1 MFRIWDGGRPM
12 TSGVRLNRTLA
23 CLIGVQI
30 CLNGCMAGVRM
41 AAPLLCLRL
50 GYGTAAVGVLL
61 ALFAFVQLFLAI
73 PAGRYADRHNLKRP
87 VTICMGLA
95 VLGAGLAAIWP
106 VFPALCA
113 AALLTGAATGAALI
127 TAQRHA
133 GRLAS
138 DPVQLKQVF
147 SWMALAPAI
156 ANFVGPFL
164 AGLVIDHAG
173 FRACFA
179 TMATLALGSWLLVR
193 NTPDAPL
200 NEGMEAPAR
209 SASDSSWDLLADTRM
224 RLLLLVNWLLS
235 SCWDVHTFVLP
246 VLGHERGISASVI
259 GVILGAFAVAATTVR
274 LFLPH
279 IVAHL
284 REWAVITGAMVATA
298 ILYGVYPLVQSSLA
312 MGVCS
317 ALLGLSL
324 GSVQPM
330 VMSALH
336 QITPVHRQGEALGLR
351 LMSINVSSILTPL
364 VFGSVGA
371 AIGVASVFW
380 AVGATVACGTRA
392 AWKLKYWDMGGTKD

>member
-1 MFRIWDGGRPM
+1 M
-12 TSGVRLNRTLA
+12 TAGVKLNRTLA

-41 AAPLLCLRL
+41 AAPLLSLRQ
-50 GYGTAAVGVLL
+50 GYGAAAVGVLL

-73 PAGRYADRHNLKRP
+73 PAGRYADRHNLKHP

-95 VLGAGLAAIWP
+95 VFGAGLAALWP

-113 AALLTGAATGAALI
+113 AALLTGAATGAAVI
-127 TAQRHA
+127 TLQRHA
-133 GRLAS
+133 GRLAD

-179 TMATLALGSWLLVR
+179 AMAVLALGAWLLVR
-193 NTPDAPL
+193 NAQDTPRYAGDEAAAP
-200 NEGMEAPAR
+200 R
-209 SASDSSWDLLADTRM
+209 DSSWDLLVEPRM

-246 VLGHERGISASVI
+246 VLGHERGISASMI
-259 GVILGAFAVAATTVR
+259 GVILGVFAVAATTVR

-284 REWAVITGAMVATA
+284 REWAVIVGAMVATA
-298 ILYGVYPLVQSSLA
+298 LLYGVYPLMQSALG

-336 QITPVHRQGEALGLR
+336 HITPVHRQGEALGLR
-351 LMSINVSSILTPL
+351 LISINVSSILTPL

-371 AIGVASVFW
+371 AVGVASVFW
-380 AVGATVACGTRA
+380 AVGAAVACGTRA
-392 AWKLKYWDMGGTKD
+392 AWKLKSWDMAGAEEHGEKRKEN

>member
-1 MFRIWDGGRPM
+1 M

-179 TMATLALGSWLLVR
+179 TMAG
-193 NTPDAPL
+193 
-200 NEGMEAPAR
+200 
-209 SASDSSWDLLADTRM
+209 ASCP
-224 RLLLLVNWLLS
+224 
-235 SCWDVHTFVLP
+235 SCWV
-246 VLGHERGISASVI
+246 
-259 GVILGAFAVAATTVR
+259 
-274 LFLPH
+274 
-279 IVAHL
+279 
-284 REWAVITGAMVATA
+284 
-298 ILYGVYPLVQSSLA
+298 
-312 MGVCS
+312 
-317 ALLGLSL
+317 
-324 GSVQPM
+324 
-330 VMSALH
+330 
-336 QITPVHRQGEALGLR
+336 
-351 LMSINVSSILTPL
+351 
-364 VFGSVGA
+364 
-371 AIGVASVFW
+371 
-380 AVGATVACGTRA
+380 TRR
-392 AWKLKYWDMGGTKD
+392 